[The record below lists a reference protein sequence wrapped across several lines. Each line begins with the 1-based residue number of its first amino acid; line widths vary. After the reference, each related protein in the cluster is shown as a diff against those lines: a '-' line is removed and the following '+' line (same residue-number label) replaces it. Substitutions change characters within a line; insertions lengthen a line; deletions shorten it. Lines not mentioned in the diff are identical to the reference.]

1 MPGEIHIEKPAEID
15 EIEHEDWTPCTDT
28 NTVSREYHQPNN
40 VRAVY
45 RAFSELSEIINQGE
59 HHHYSDTQQSESHNL
74 LSLYRKLLEWY
85 DALPDQLRLG
95 INFTPTVLFT
105 Q

>member
-1 MPGEIHIEKPAEID
+1 MPGEIWIEKPAEID
-15 EIEHEDWTPCTDT
+15 EIEHEDWKPCTDT
-28 NTVSREYHQPNN
+28 NTVSKNYHQPNN
-40 VRAVY
+40 VRSVY

-59 HHHYSDTQQSESHNL
+59 YQHYSRTQQLESHKL
-74 LSLYRKLLEWY
+74 LSVYHKLLEWY
-85 DALPDQLRLG
+85 DVLPDQLRLG